1 MRDISPR
8 RKSGNVFLFIVAAL
22 EWVAC
27 GGKSCTLSSFAPWW
41 IHNRSFRAQ
50 PVIRIAAI
58 RIVPIFY
65 PKVALELVAEGAS
78 ESYCGSMENPD

>member
-1 MRDISPR
+1 MAESLAHSPVLVR
-8 RKSGNVFLFIVAAL
+8 
-22 EWVAC
+22 
-27 GGKSCTLSSFAPWW
+27 GGS
-41 IHNRSFRAQ
+41 IIDNRSFRAQ